1 MSSKAASSSSQ
12 LKDAMPVK
20 IARVEEEVQTNET
33 MEDLTETKDEL
44 ERVRKTLAIT
54 QKDRD
59 TWRRLLEECN
69 MKQGE

>member
-12 LKDAMPVK
+12 LKDAMPAK

-59 TWRRLLEECN
+59 TWRRLLEDCN